1 MIIICQSMT
10 ICMVGF
16 ARPPVCLHLCHY
28 LFSPVC
34 LFVYLLHLLCL
45 SVDLFHVYL
54 YVSFLSFKHAIC
66 LGLPLNLCNSHTVN
80 KLFPIRLLFI
90 SPCHRS
96 QMPIN
101 GWNRHRCLTFIII
114 FCRRRSG
121 SGRSSAIAGDACD
134 DRALPPSNSQP
145 KDMADAFQVSH
156 RARRCRNPPD
166 ERDLKDQADD
176 AGNWST
182 DGEEGEP
189 GQ

>member
-1 MIIICQSMT
+1 
-10 ICMVGF
+10 MVGF

-34 LFVYLLHLLCL
+34 MFVYLLHLLCL

-101 GWNRHRCLTFIII
+101 GCQTPICFLLHHLTFKCPTYLID
-114 FCRRRSG
+114 RSG
-121 SGRSSAIAGDACD
+121 A
-134 DRALPPSNSQP
+134 
-145 KDMADAFQVSH
+145 
-156 RARRCRNPPD
+156 NPIKIFTP
-166 ERDLKDQADD
+166 
-176 AGNWST
+176 
-182 DGEEGEP
+182 
-189 GQ
+189 